1 MAEKNSASKSFIT
14 GAMVIAFSHI
24 IVKLIGAFFR
34 IPLANMI
41 GPEGMAIYQASYS
54 IYLVLFIIS
63 TAGLPVAISKLV
75 SKNVA
80 TGNFQQVQKT
90 LRVSFCIL
98 LVLGIVGTVVLLLG
112 AKGFAR
118 IMAIPQDYIAI
129 VALAP
134 SLLFVSLAS
143 VFRGYFQGYQN
154 MYPTALSEVIEAL
167 FKLFVGLALAGAL
180 QPQGDAY
187 AATGGI
193 LGVTIG
199 SMFSAFFLIVYYVFY
214 QRKQKR
220 ISIRFEAGEF
230 RRILTNVIWIAVPI
244 TIGSSVFSLTNMIDA
259 AMIMRRLAGLGY
271 AEEAYKMM
279 YGYYSGYAITLFN
292 LPATVIVG
300 MSISIVP
307 AVSMAMA
314 GRNKAQAREQI
325 ASAIRISW
333 QTAFPAGIGLAVLA
347 GPILHFLYQ
356 DTDFILPMNS
366 ALPQNGILA
375 FFCNNQD
382 ATRLLSF
389 LGLAIGMVCVTMVT
403 NAVLQALDKV
413 WLPVRHM
420 IVGGVVKVIA
430 NYILIGIPA
439 VNIMGA
445 PISTTLCYGT
455 ILTLNLLSIHRVL
468 QVNYG
473 FGDTVFK
480 PLISVAAMAV
490 SASFLWKWLSPGL
503 PSIAAL
509 ALAICGAVVVYLICM
524 VLLKAF
530 RRADIQ
536 QLPKGDRL
544 ATLMKLK

>member
-1 MAEKNSASKSFIT
+1 MAEKNSANKSFIT

-80 TGNFQQVQKT
+80 VGNHQQVQKT

-98 LVLGIVGTVVLLLG
+98 LFLGVVGTVVLLLG

-129 VALAP
+129 MALAP

-167 FKLFVGLALAGAL
+167 FKLFIGLALAGAL
-180 QPQGDAY
+180 LPLGDAY

-193 LGVTIG
+193 LGVTVG

-220 ISIRFEAGEF
+220 IPVRFETGEF
-230 RRILTNVIWIAVPI
+230 GRILTNVIWIAVPI

-271 AEEAYKMM
+271 AEDAYKMM

-314 GRNKAQAREQI
+314 SGNKPQAREQI
-325 ASAIRISW
+325 ASAIRVSW

-347 GPILHFLYQ
+347 GPILHFLYR
-356 DTDFILPMNS
+356 DTDFILPMNG
-366 ALPQNGILA
+366 ALPEHPILA

-413 WLPVRHM
+413 WLPVRNM
-420 IVGGVVKVIA
+420 IAGGLVKVIA

-468 QVNYG
+468 KVNYG
-473 FGDTVFK
+473 FADTVLK

-490 SASFLWKWLSPGL
+490 TAHFLHGWMTPGF
-503 PSIAAL
+503 PSVIAL
-509 ALAICGAVVVYLICM
+509 ALAICGAVLVYLIGM
-524 VLLKAF
+524 ILLKAF
-530 RRADIQ
+530 RRTDIEL
-536 QLPKGDRL
+536 LPKGEKL
-544 ATLMKLK
+544 ASLMKLK